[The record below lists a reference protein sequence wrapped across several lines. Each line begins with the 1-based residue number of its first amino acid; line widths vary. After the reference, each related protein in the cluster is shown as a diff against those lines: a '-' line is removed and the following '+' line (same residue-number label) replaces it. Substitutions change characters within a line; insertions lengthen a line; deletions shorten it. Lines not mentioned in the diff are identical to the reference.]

1 MADRGPEFGE
11 LVGDDL
17 TPEERARLERV
28 HELLV
33 SAGPPPELPPALAEP
48 PGESPMAPLIQLPR
62 RRAGAM
68 LALAA
73 AIALIAFLGGF
84 VAGKKGI
91 TTGSGAIHSLNMHG
105 TAVAQNASA
114 RIDIDEVDSSGNWP
128 MKVIVR
134 GLPQLKKGSYY
145 EMFLTRH
152 GKPFT
157 ACGIFTVAKS
167 PSTIH
172 LSMPPT
178 VTGYDGWIVTRESPG
193 REHQIVLT
201 T

>member
-1 MADRGPEFGE
+1 MQPITREAVLVDRRQPVLRWSAVFAATISSIGFWILLQLIG
-11 LVGDDL
+11 VGIGLAAVDLDDIAS
-17 TPEERARLERV
+17 PHGV
-28 HELLV
+28 G
-33 SAGPPPELPPALAEP
+33 AGAIAWSLI
-48 PGESPMAPLIQLPR
+48 SPLI
-62 RRAGAM
+62 AM
-68 LALAA
+68 
-73 AIALIAFLGGF
+73 FLGGF

>member
-1 MADRGPEFGE
+1 MSC
-11 LVGDDL
+11 LS
-17 TPEERARLERV
+17 
-28 HELLV
+28 LL
-33 SAGPPPELPPALAEP
+33 G
-48 PGESPMAPLIQLPR
+48 R

-84 VAGKKGI
+84 VAGKNGI
-91 TTGSGAIHSLNMHG
+91 TTGSGTIHRLTMHG

-134 GLPQLKKGSYY
+134 GLPRLKKGSYY

-152 GKPFT
+152 GKPLA

-167 PSTIH
+167 PSTIR

>member
-1 MADRGPEFGE
+1 LKQGPEFRE

-17 TPEERARLERV
+17 TQEERARLERV

-33 SAGPPPELPPALAEP
+33 AAGPPPELPPALADP

-62 RRAGAM
+62 RRAGAV

-84 VAGKKGI
+84 VAGKQGAGTKA
-91 TTGSGAIHSLNMHG
+91 SAIHTVAMHG
-105 TAVAQNASA
+105 TAAAQSASA

-128 MKVIVR
+128 MNVVVR
-134 GLPQLKKGSYY
+134 GLPTLSKGSYY

-152 GKPFT
+152 GKPLA
-157 ACGIFTVAKS
+157 ACGIFTIAKS
-167 PSTIH
+167 PATIH

-178 VTGYDGWIVTRESPG
+178 VTGYDGWMVTRESPG
-193 REHQIVLT
+193 RPHQVVLT